1 MGRAGCVKSTKVVQ
15 VHIRRSQIFQ
25 YLVLI
30 LIWMELMLES
40 GRDTHLI
47 SPTDAQFRKQ
57 DIFESLKN
65 QDVIYY
71 MHRLTI
77 CDSRWYSS
85 NQVKPILKRGFQNG
99 NGQTT
104 TNNAPYLSLQL
115 KANKNSP
122 AHTKSVRQ
130 ISSVC
135 VRTQMVWYI
144 MMLMSLFTFSSL
156 AQNPSTV
163 TKQTETCSKKTG
175 PFWWW
180 NGKDQEQCLHEAP
193 SYTWSKSSRKRK
205 GLWMKTGIHH
215 DMRIS
220 VEV

>member
-1 MGRAGCVKSTKVVQ
+1 MRRAGCVKSTKVVQ

-77 CDSRWYSS
+77 CDSQWYSS

-144 MMLMSLFTFSSL
+144 MMLMSLFTFSL
-156 AQNPSTV
+156 F
-163 TKQTETCSKKTG
+163 G
-175 PFWWW
+175 
-180 NGKDQEQCLHEAP
+180 
-193 SYTWSKSSRKRK
+193 SKSLNCHKTNRNLLEKNRSFLVMKRK
-205 GLWMKTGIHH
+205 GSGAMFAWSSFIH
-215 DMRIS
+215 
-220 VEV
+220 V

>member
-1 MGRAGCVKSTKVVQ
+1 MWFMWYCLLELRMCHANYNSAFVILARILIVKWWMRRAGCVKSTKVVQ

-104 TNNAPYLSLQL
+104 TNNAPYLSLQSEKIHL
-115 KANKNSP
+115 LIKITAT
-122 AHTKSVRQ
+122 ADG
-130 ISSVC
+130 SSWC
-135 VRTQMVWYI
+135 I
-144 MMLMSLFTFSSL
+144 
-156 AQNPSTV
+156 
-163 TKQTETCSKKTG
+163 
-175 PFWWW
+175 
-180 NGKDQEQCLHEAP
+180 
-193 SYTWSKSSRKRK
+193 
-205 GLWMKTGIHH
+205 
-215 DMRIS
+215 
-220 VEV
+220 

>member
-144 MMLMSLFTFSSL
+144 MMLMSLFTFSL
-156 AQNPSTV
+156 F
-163 TKQTETCSKKTG
+163 G
-175 PFWWW
+175 
-180 NGKDQEQCLHEAP
+180 
-193 SYTWSKSSRKRK
+193 SKSLNCHKTNRNLLEKNRSFLVMKRK
-205 GLWMKTGIHH
+205 GSGAMFAWSSFIH
-215 DMRIS
+215 
-220 VEV
+220 V